1 MFWKM
6 MISGMATLL
15 VGSSLAIVSARA
27 DARGYSTA
35 VELAQ
40 DRTRRYGPY
49 ATMRRANEVAN
60 YFRRRGYNAR
70 VVTGGTLDSRVYYV
84 NVW

>member
-6 MISGMATLL
+6 VISGMATLL
-15 VGSSLAIVSARA
+15 VGSSLAVVPARG
-27 DARGYSTA
+27 DARDSSTT
-35 VELAQ
+35 VGVTQ
-40 DRTRRYGPY
+40 GRMRRYGPY
-49 ATMRRANEVAN
+49 VTMRRANEVAN

-70 VVTGGTLDSRVYYV
+70 VITGGTLDSREYYV